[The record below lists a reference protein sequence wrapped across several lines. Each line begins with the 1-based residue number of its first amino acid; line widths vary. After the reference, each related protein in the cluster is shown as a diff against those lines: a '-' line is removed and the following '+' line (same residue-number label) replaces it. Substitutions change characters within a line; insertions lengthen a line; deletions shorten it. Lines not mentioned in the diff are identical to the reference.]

1 MKTIKFENGDEMPI
15 LGLGTFKSDTG
26 VIGGVIRRAIEIGY
40 RHFDCAAIYGNEKEI
55 GQALKDAIDAGD
67 VTRKELWITSKLW
80 NNHHLKADVQ
90 PAFMKTLEDL
100 QLDYL
105 DLYLMHW
112 PVAQKPDVISPT
124 APEDFLS
131 WDEAPLEETWEGME
145 DCVDDKLVR
154 HIGLSNCNISVLTD
168 IIDCAWIPPEM
179 NQVELHPFL
188 PQMTLLD
195 YCKSNDIHMTA
206 YGPLGAPYRADEGGG
221 FALSLLENPLILEI
235 AKKHGC
241 TPAQMAIAWSIYR
254 KIAVIPKT
262 VNADRLLENFKSQDV
277 SLDRDDVRQL
287 SSLSKH
293 RYVDGSFFTMAGSP
307 YTLKH
312 LWEY

>member
-1 MKTIKFENGDEMPI
+1 MKTIKFENGDEMPM
-15 LGLGTFKSDTG
+15 LGLGTFKSDPG
-26 VIGGVIRRAIEIGY
+26 IIKNVIRKAIEIGY

-55 GQALKDAIDAGD
+55 GEALKDAMAAGD

-80 NNHHLKADVQ
+80 NNHHLKADVR

-112 PVAQKPDVISPT
+112 PVAQKPDVISPSD
-124 APEDFLS
+124 PSDFLT
-131 WDEAPLEETWEGME
+131 WETAPLEETWEGME

-154 HIGLSNCNISVLTD
+154 HIGLSNCNISVVKD

-179 NQVELHPFL
+179 NQVEMHPFL
-188 PQMTLLD
+188 PQIKLFD
-195 YCKSNDIHMTA
+195 YCRENEIPMTA
-206 YGPLGAPYRADEGGG
+206 YGPLGAPYRAEEGGG
-221 FALSLLENPLILEI
+221 FALSLMENPLILEI
-235 AKKHGC
+235 AQKHNC
-241 TPAQMAIAWSIYR
+241 TPAQMLIAWSIYR

-262 VNADRLLENFKSQDV
+262 VNEDRLLENFKSLEVQI
-277 SLDRDDVRQL
+277 DRDDVRKL
-287 SSLSKH
+287 SSLPKH
-293 RYVDGSFFTMAGSP
+293 RYVDGSAFTMAGSP
-307 YTLKH
+307 YGLRD